1 MFVSARLSLLYNTP
15 RAASIIANEECVL
28 YALDR
33 DCFNAIVKD
42 SSIKRRE
49 RYENFIAKVELLQ
62 ELDSYDR
69 NNFCDVLESETFE
82 PGTYVFKQGE
92 PGNKFYFIEEGT
104 ADALMVKAGKEEV
117 VFKFK
122 ANDYFGELALLND
135 APRAAGIK
143 ATSKLK
149 VCSIERDAFKR
160 LLGPLEDLLKKN
172 SAKYDKYLKQGGA
185 NTGQI
190 SQLTT
195 QQQAASKP
203 QQPVVA
209 PQGTAARRG
218 APVQPP
224 PPIQTQSS
232 NTRTEEDDDEY

>member
-1 MFVSARLSLLYNTP
+1 
-15 RAASIIANEECVL
+15 
-28 YALDR
+28 LDR

-49 RYENFIAKVELLQ
+49 RFENFIGKVELLQ

-82 PGTYVFKQGE
+82 AGTYVFRQGE
-92 PGNKFYFIEEGT
+92 PGNKFYFIEEGM
-104 ADALMVKAGKEEV
+104 ADALISKGGKEEI

-135 APRAAGIK
+135 APRAASIK

-149 VCSIERDAFKR
+149 LCSIERDAFKR

-172 SAKYDKYLKQGGA
+172 SSKYEKYLKQGGG
-185 NTGQI
+185 TGVGHQNQPLNQQI
-190 SQLTT
+190 GQR
-195 QQQAASKP
+195 QQQHQQTASVHNNP
-203 QQPVVA
+203 QQQRLAAA
-209 PQGTAARRG
+209 PAQLR
-218 APVQPP
+218 P
-224 PPIQTQSS
+224 S
-232 NTRTEEDDDEY
+232 NTATSDQDDDDF